1 MDYPAMRVL
10 PLCSLVT
17 FAFVAFMQPTS
28 SIGAEDFLKGA
39 EPLLRPPGPR
49 QFVASSPKA
58 KLRWVEDG
66 GILNIAVEGPRP
78 VQDSEIK
85 AVTPID
91 TAFHKGDVIF
101 LSFEARCLETEAE
114 SGAGQI
120 APVVEMARAP
130 HSKAIWARFPVT
142 EKWTKFMVPT
152 TLKRDFS
159 AGELVLNFRLGY
171 APQVLELRNIGLW
184 KLPKGVESTSLP
196 ITRPALYPGHEA
208 NAEWRKAASE
218 RIDRLRKQDMKIVV
232 RDTDG
237 NPIPGIEL
245 AIEQTRHAF
254 GFGTAI
260 SIRELIGNEKPAD
273 TVMYQS
279 ILLGSFDT
287 CGTENDLKWPPW
299 EKNRERTLRG
309 LEWLKQSGFSNMRGH
324 VLLWPSFAA
333 RRTPDRLQ
341 DLRSDPEK
349 LRAAI
354 LDHVRDIT
362 TACAPYIQEW
372 DVINEPRLNH
382 EILDLLGGEE
392 FMVDVFQEA
401 RRSLP
406 EGRLFLNEALNFN
419 PDTRIDELERTAKF
433 LLSKGAPLDGLGI
446 QCHYNGWIVTPPEQI
461 LETLDRLA
469 ALGKDIEVT
478 EFDIDT
484 TDDAFQAR
492 YLRDFYMAVFSH
504 PSITG
509 IQMWGFWAG
518 RHWNAAAALW
528 NLDWSMRPA
537 ARAYLDLVRGE
548 WWTRALEN
556 TDENGTVQ
564 IRGFKGDY
572 LVTTWIDETVV
583 DVRNMT
589 LGEKPEL
596 LTIQLADSQPTQN

>member
-1 MDYPAMRVL
+1 MRVL

-17 FAFVAFMQPTS
+17 FALVGFMQPTS
-28 SIGAEDFLKGA
+28 SIGAEGFLEGA
-39 EPLLRPPGPR
+39 EPLLRPAGPR
-49 QFVASSPKA
+49 QFAPSSPKA
-58 KLRWVEDG
+58 KLRWMEDG
-66 GILNIAVEGPRP
+66 GILRIAVEGPRP
-78 VQDSEIK
+78 AQDSEIK

-91 TAFHKGDVIF
+91 AAFHKGDVIF

-120 APVVEMARAP
+120 APVVEMAKAP

-142 EKWTKFMVPT
+142 EKWTKFMVPA
-152 TLKRDFS
+152 TLKRDFA

-208 NAEWRKAASE
+208 NAAWRKAAAE
-218 RIDRLRKQDMKIVV
+218 RIEQLRKQDLKIVV
-232 RDTDG
+232 CDPDG
-237 NPIPGIEL
+237 NPIPGIGL
-245 AIEQTRHAF
+245 VIEQTRHAF
-254 GFGTAI
+254 GFGTAV

-279 ILLGSFDT
+279 VLLRSFDT

-299 EKNRERTLRG
+299 EKNRDRTLRG
-309 LEWLKQSGFSNMRGH
+309 LQWLKQSGFSNMRGH

-333 RRTPDRLQ
+333 KRTPDRLQ
-341 DLRSDPEK
+341 DLRKEPEK

-392 FMVDVFQEA
+392 FMVEVFQEA

-461 LETLDRLA
+461 LKTLDRLA

-492 YLRDFYMAVFSH
+492 YLRDFYTAVFSH
-504 PSITG
+504 PAITG

-548 WWTRALEN
+548 WWTQALEN

-596 LTIQLADSQPTQN
+596 LTIQLADSQPAQN